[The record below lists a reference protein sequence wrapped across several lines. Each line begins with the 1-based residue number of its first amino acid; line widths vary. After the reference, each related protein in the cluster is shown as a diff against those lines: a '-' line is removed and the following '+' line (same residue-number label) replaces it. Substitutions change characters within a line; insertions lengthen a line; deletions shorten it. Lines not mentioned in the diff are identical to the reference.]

1 MGCENINLVSPTH
14 YTPQI
19 LDALDLA
26 AKRGLHL
33 PLVWNTGTYER
44 LETLQLLD
52 GVVDIYLPDTKY
64 VDPSAARRL
73 SGAADY
79 PQRMREGLREMHR
92 QVGDLVTDVRGIS
105 LRGLMVRHLV
115 LPDGR
120 AGTADT
126 MQFIAE
132 ELSSDTYV
140 NIMGQYHPEYRAQ
153 SYQEIARFVTVEEVA
168 EAKRLARGAG
178 LHRLDR

>member
-1 MGCENINLVSPTH
+1 
-14 YTPQI
+14 
-19 LDALDLA
+19 
-26 AKRGLHL
+26 
-33 PLVWNTGTYER
+33 
-44 LETLQLLD
+44 
-52 GVVDIYLPDTKY
+52 
-64 VDPSAARRL
+64 
-73 SGAADY
+73 
-79 PQRMREGLREMHR
+79 MREGLREMHR

-105 LRGLMVRHLV
+105 VRGLMVRHLV